1 MTETTTAEKLNVN
14 VNLSHPVFSDDEI
27 QFSAF
32 GLGWGFCAYSLPAHL
47 VVERLGAAN
56 ATERQ
61 LNLAFQ
67 VNRQRIMQAVVE
79 AGLPEPG
86 KRVILLNV

>member
-1 MTETTTAEKLNVN
+1 MMMTDSTQPISPD
-14 VNLSHPVFSDDEI
+14 LSLSQPVFASDEI

-32 GLGWGFCAYSLPAHL
+32 GLGWGFCAYSLPAGL
-47 VVERLGAAN
+47 VMERLGASN
-56 ATERQ
+56 ASEKQ

-67 VNRQRIMQAVVE
+67 VNRQRITQAIVS
-79 AGLPEPG
+79 AGVPEPG